1 MISVRLS
8 EVRCVLVLALLVAAG
23 MLACTY
29 SSDQPKVE
37 SRAYVIHIKHHKEA
51 PHQRTSLAILSS
63 PYICIYS
70 VERDM
75 GGDPWRV
82 AAGPHLAIMA
92 ELLGELRRGGL
103 NLNVRNPNELA
114 EELVVNWEGT
124 KLWVGRSREGQ
135 YFGTDQ
141 Y

>member
-1 MISVRLS
+1 
-8 EVRCVLVLALLVAAG
+8 
-23 MLACTY
+23 
-29 SSDQPKVE
+29 
-37 SRAYVIHIKHHKEA
+37 
-51 PHQRTSLAILSS
+51 
-63 PYICIYS
+63 
-70 VERDM
+70 M

-141 Y
+141 YGWARIMEIVDGIAPEVGYPFDMGVMLLGGQVIDCSLGSLGGEDD